1 MTTSLFRRSLKMT
14 LWGSNPAL
22 PWSKRVANRRVV
34 HRLNMTLDAAA
45 AYEQV
50 NMLQLEKWG
59 WKENRSLL

>member
-1 MTTSLFRRSLKMT
+1 MT
-14 LWGSNPAL
+14 LWGSNPAM
-22 PWSKRVANRRVV
+22 PWSKRVGNRLVV

-50 NMLQLEKWG
+50 NMLQLKKWG